1 MTGASAAF
9 PEHLWPITSIS
20 TWASRARPPRPRARC
35 CSLRLAGGC
44 PCSLANCRF
53 LLGML
58 SVKTKIHVLPVR
70 EGNDEM
76 DPKNGGASIKA
87 KSRKGRP
94 WKGRRTG
101 RSRCMGYGST
111 MSARGTGGR
120 WVPDAGPCRAPRTG
134 GVVGQRELTE
144 ERGRRKQRA
153 QGQGLSRAGL
163 SRPGPLPGEGNDLA
177 GGMVSAQPR
186 AAPPQRG
193 RRSC

>member
-1 MTGASAAF
+1 MGF
-9 PEHLWPITSIS
+9 PSSPS
-20 TWASRARPPRPRARC
+20 PPPSPLLLPEVGR
-35 CSLRLAGGC
+35 RL
-44 PCSLANCRF
+44 P
-53 LLGML
+53 LLHGKL
-58 SVKTKIHVLPVR
+58 LFPSWNVKCKNQKTKIHVLPVR

-153 QGQGLSRAGL
+153 QGQELSRARL